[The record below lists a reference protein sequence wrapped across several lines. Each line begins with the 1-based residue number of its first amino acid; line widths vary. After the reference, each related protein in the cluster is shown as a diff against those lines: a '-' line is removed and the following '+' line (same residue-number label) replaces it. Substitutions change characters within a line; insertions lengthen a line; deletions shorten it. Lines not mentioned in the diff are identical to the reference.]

1 MFVALSKN
9 LSMRFLIFLLLL
21 CSTTVYSFDYKKAI
35 RTELSKQFGNA
46 ANEQSILFDYN
57 HFVKIKGDTFV
68 VPNGYHYVFQ
78 LKNGMIQ
85 RMDECT
91 FHGGNFG
98 RFLFTWNNTIYA
110 LGGYGFFNTNNNL
123 AYFNAKLK
131 GWMVE
136 KTTGNKPPFIYGVS
150 YQLGDKIISFNNY
163 KIGNYID
170 KDILDSNLYVMDLKH
185 KQWIKKRLNPKVCF
199 VGRVFYLKD
208 YVLTL
213 GNNHS
218 VLVHR
223 KGLQFVFVDNEK
235 VGLNVKYDQIN
246 QINDNTMGILS
257 YGNHRKEA
265 LQVLISMDELWSKSP
280 KQALIVA
287 TTLTKHSTVIG
298 TWMGLIISVLLVVIS
313 IYFFRKKKTKK
324 AVLDYNA
331 LEQKL
336 ISEKR
341 MLNTEELDAVFG
353 IEHMDLD
360 SKKFKRNRMI
370 NEMNLRH
377 PDFITREKDD
387 TDKRRYLY
395 QIKN

>member
-1 MFVALSKN
+1 
-9 LSMRFLIFLLLL
+9 MRFFFLLFLV
-21 CSTTVYSFDYKKAI
+21 CSTTVYSFDYKKAV

-57 HFVKIKGDTFV
+57 HFVQIKEDTFV

-78 LKNGMIQ
+78 LKNGTIQ
-85 RMDECT
+85 RMDEST

-123 AYFNAKLK
+123 AFFNAKLK

-150 YQLGDKIISFNNY
+150 YQLGNKIISFNNY
-163 KIGNYID
+163 KIGNNID
-170 KDILDSNLYVMDLKH
+170 TDVLDSNLYVLDLKH
-185 KQWIKKRLNPKVCF
+185 KQWIKKQLNPKVCF

-208 YVLTL
+208 YVLTV

-223 KGLQFVFVDNEK
+223 KELQFVFVDNEK

-246 QINDNTMGILS
+246 QISGNTMGILS

-265 LQVLISMDELWSKSP
+265 LQVLISMDELWTKSP

-287 TTLTKHSTVIG
+287 TNLPKHSSSYG
-298 TWMGLIISVLLVVIS
+298 AWMFLIISVLLVVIS
-313 IYFFRKKKTKK
+313 IYFFRKKKTQKV
-324 AVLDYNA
+324 VLDYNV
-331 LEQKL
+331 LELRL
-336 ISEKR
+336 INANKI
-341 MLNTEELDAVFG
+341 LNTDEMDEIFEITHLELDARK
-353 IEHMDLD
+353 L
-360 SKKFKRNRMI
+360 KRSRMI
-370 NEMNLRH
+370 EEINSRFPN
-377 PDFITREKDD
+377 FIIREKDN
-387 TDKRRYLY
+387 TDKRKFVYRIH
-395 QIKN
+395 Q

>member
-1 MFVALSKN
+1 MFIVLTKIFR
-9 LSMRFLIFLLLL
+9 MRFFILLFLL

-46 ANEQSILFDYN
+46 ANEQSILLDYN
-57 HFVKIKGDTFV
+57 HFVQIKGDTFV

-78 LKNGMIQ
+78 LKNGAIQ
-85 RMDECT
+85 RVDEST

-123 AYFNAKLK
+123 AYFNTKLK
-131 GWMVE
+131 GWAVE
-136 KTTGNKPPFIYGVS
+136 KTKGNKPPFIYGVS

-170 KDILDSNLYVMDLKH
+170 KDVLDSNLYVLDLKH
-185 KQWIKKRLNPKVCF
+185 KQWIKRQLNPKVCF
-199 VGRVFYLKD
+199 IGRVFCLKD
-208 YVLTL
+208 YVLTV

-246 QINDNTMGILS
+246 QISGNTMGILS

-265 LQVLISMDELWSKSP
+265 LQVLISMDELWTKSP

-287 TTLTKHSTVIG
+287 TNLPKHSSSYG
-298 TWMGLIISVLLVVIS
+298 TWMFLIISVFLVVIS
-313 IYFFRKKKTKK
+313 IYFFRKKKTQKV
-324 AVLDYNA
+324 VLDYNV
-331 LEQKL
+331 LELRL
-336 ISEKR
+336 INANKI
-341 MLNTEELDAVFG
+341 LNTDEMDEIFEITHLELDARK
-353 IEHMDLD
+353 L
-360 SKKFKRNRMI
+360 KRSRMI
-370 NEMNLRH
+370 EEINSRFPN
-377 PDFITREKDD
+377 FIIREKDN
-387 TDKRRYLY
+387 TDKRKFVYRIH
-395 QIKN
+395 Q

>member
-1 MFVALSKN
+1 
-9 LSMRFLIFLLLL
+9 MRFFFLLFLV
-21 CSTTVYSFDYKKAI
+21 CSTTVYSFDYKKAV

-57 HFVKIKGDTFV
+57 HFVQIKEDTFV

-78 LKNGMIQ
+78 LKNGTIQ
-85 RMDECT
+85 RMDEST

-123 AYFNAKLK
+123 AFFNAKLK

-150 YQLGDKIISFNNY
+150 YQLGNKIISFNNY
-163 KIGNYID
+163 KIGNNID
-170 KDILDSNLYVMDLKH
+170 TDVLDSNLYVLDLKH
-185 KQWIKKRLNPKVCF
+185 KQWIKKQLNPKVCF

-208 YVLTL
+208 YVLTV

-223 KGLQFVFVDNEK
+223 KELQFVFVDNEK

-246 QINDNTMGILS
+246 QISGNTMGILS

-265 LQVLISMDELWSKSP
+265 LQVLISMDELWTKSP

-287 TTLTKHSTVIG
+287 TNLPKHSSSYG
-298 TWMGLIISVLLVVIS
+298 AWMFLIISVLLVVIS

-324 AVLDYNA
+324 VALDYNV
-331 LEQKL
+331 LELRL
-336 ISEKR
+336 INANKI
-341 MLNTEELDAVFG
+341 LNTDEMDEIFEITHLELDARK
-353 IEHMDLD
+353 L
-360 SKKFKRNRMI
+360 KRSRMI
-370 NEMNLRH
+370 EEINSRFPN
-377 PDFITREKDD
+377 FIIREKDN
-387 TDKRRYLY
+387 TDKRKFVYRIH
-395 QIKN
+395 Q

>member
-1 MFVALSKN
+1 
-9 LSMRFLIFLLLL
+9 MRFYFLLFLL
-21 CSTTVYSFDYKKAI
+21 CSTTLYSFDYKKAI

-46 ANEQSILFDYN
+46 ANEQSILLDYN
-57 HFVKIKGDTFV
+57 HFVQIKGDTFV

-78 LKNGMIQ
+78 LKNGAIQ
-85 RMDECT
+85 RIDEST

-131 GWMVE
+131 GWTVE
-136 KTTGNKPPFIYGVS
+136 KTKGNKPPFIYGVS

-170 KDILDSNLYVMDLKH
+170 KDVLDSNLYVLDLKH
-185 KQWIKKRLNPKVCF
+185 KQWIKKQLNPKVCF
-199 VGRVFYLKD
+199 IGRVFCLKD
-208 YVLTL
+208 YVLTV

-246 QINDNTMGILS
+246 QISGNTMGILS

-265 LQVLISMDELWSKSP
+265 LQVLISMDELWKKSP
-280 KQALIVA
+280 K
-287 TTLTKHSTVIG
+287 
-298 TWMGLIISVLLVVIS
+298 
-313 IYFFRKKKTKK
+313 
-324 AVLDYNA
+324 
-331 LEQKL
+331 
-336 ISEKR
+336 
-341 MLNTEELDAVFG
+341 
-353 IEHMDLD
+353 
-360 SKKFKRNRMI
+360 
-370 NEMNLRH
+370 
-377 PDFITREKDD
+377 
-387 TDKRRYLY
+387 
-395 QIKN
+395 

>member
-1 MFVALSKN
+1 
-9 LSMRFLIFLLLL
+9 MRFYFLLFLL

-46 ANEQSILFDYN
+46 ANEQSILFGYN
-57 HFVKIKGDTFV
+57 HFVQIKGDTFV

-78 LKNGMIQ
+78 LKNGAIQ
-85 RMDECT
+85 RIDEST

-98 RFLFTWNNTIYA
+98 RYLFTWNNTIYA

-131 GWMVE
+131 GWAVE
-136 KTTGNKPPFIYGVS
+136 KTKGNKPPFIYGVS

-170 KDILDSNLYVMDLKH
+170 KDELDSNLYVLDLKH
-185 KQWIKKRLNPKVCF
+185 KQWIKKQLNPKVCF
-199 VGRVFYLKD
+199 IGRVFCLKD
-208 YVLTL
+208 YVLTV

-246 QINDNTMGILS
+246 QISGNTMGILS

-265 LQVLISMDELWSKSP
+265 LQVLISMDELWLKSP

-287 TTLTKHSTVIG
+287 TNLPKHSSSNG
-298 TWMGLIISVLLVVIS
+298 TWMFIIISVFLLVIS
-313 IYFFRKKKTKK
+313 IYFFRKKKTQKV
-324 AVLDYNA
+324 VLDYNV

-341 MLNTEELDAVFG
+341 MLNTEELDALFG
-353 IEHMDLD
+353 IEHMDVD

-370 NEMNLRH
+370 NEMNQRH
-377 PDFITREKDD
+377 PDFITRQKDD
-387 TDKRRYLY
+387 TDKRRFLY
-395 QIKN
+395 QIKF